1 MAGVTGLFFR
11 SMEYE
16 RLNRIVHVVD
26 PTSGLD
32 VLDTIALAVHG
43 VPGEHRVLI
52 FGHHGWLDAAIEAGI
67 EKKIITWNRTLTR
80 WDPTMGRA
88 LTQWVK
94 VNNPTHIHAWGYW
107 SMAVASRLH
116 GFSGGHIA
124 FIQAPPDA
132 AQLRQLRG
140 HLRRARWLFITPWQ
154 STLAALAAAGIPHN
168 HLARVSPAG
177 WLAPVAKALPVN
189 LRRSLGMQAREGP
202 CVLLGG
208 WSEESMRHDLAIWA
222 VGIVAESN
230 ADLWALIRN
239 DDVPRKEAVN
249 PYAGYQSF
257 ARTLKD
263 PQLVVLAP
271 SRYTWGQ
278 LVALAD
284 IFLFTPRRAAGVSSL
299 LAAMALGKPII
310 SARTDQVGELLED
323 GTSALLA
330 PPDDPRELAARL
342 NALME
347 NPALR
352 EKLGTGAKAAFA
364 QLAQPEMFCGQLDSI
379 HGQLTQDPGLTQNI
393 VIPERHAAL

>member
-1 MAGVTGLFFR
+1 M
-11 SMEYE
+11 
-16 RLNRIVHVVD
+16 NRIVHLVD
-26 PTSGLD
+26 PTSGMD
-32 VLDTIALAVHG
+32 VLDTIALTVHG
-43 VPGEHRVLI
+43 VPGQHQVLI
-52 FGHHGWLDAAIEAGI
+52 FGHNGWLGAAIEAGI
-67 EKKIITWNRTLTR
+67 EKNIITWNRTLAR

-107 SMAVASRLH
+107 SMAAASRLRS
-116 GFSGGHIA
+116 FSGGRLA
-124 FIQAPPDA
+124 FLQTSPDA

-140 HLRRARWLFITPWQ
+140 NLRRARWLFITPWQ
-154 STLAALAAAGIPHN
+154 STHAALLAAGLPHN
-168 HLARVSPAG
+168 NVACVSPAG
-177 WLAPVAKALPVN
+177 WLAPVVKALPEN

-202 CVLLGG
+202 AVFLGG
-208 WSEESMRHDLAIWA
+208 WSEESIRHDLAIWA

-230 ADLWALIRN
+230 PDLWALIRN

-263 PQLVVLAP
+263 PQLIVVAP

-278 LVALAD
+278 LAAAAD
-284 IFLFTPRRAAGVSSL
+284 IFLFAPKRAAGVSSL
-299 LAAMALGKPII
+299 LAAMALGKPIV
-310 SARTDQVGELLED
+310 SAKTDQVCELLEN

-342 NALME
+342 NALVE

-352 EKLGTGAKAAFA
+352 EKLGAGAKAAFA
-364 QLAQPEMFCGQLDSI
+364 QLARPELFCGQLDSI
-379 HGQLTQDPGLTQNI
+379 HGQLLQDPGLTQSI
-393 VIPERHAAL
+393 VIPERNSTV